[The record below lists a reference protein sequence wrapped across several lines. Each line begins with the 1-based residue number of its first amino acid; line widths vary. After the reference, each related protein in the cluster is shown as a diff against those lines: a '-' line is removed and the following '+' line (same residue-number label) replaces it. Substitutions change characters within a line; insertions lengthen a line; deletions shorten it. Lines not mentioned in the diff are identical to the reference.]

1 VYPLLLGVL
10 CAFVNW
16 RMIRLAD
23 NQVRINVEDD
33 HGYISSILR
42 TLVSDNSASALVFLL
57 LAQLG
62 VPEIWLYNNVPAFG
76 PQSTPLW
83 LGVGQVM

>member
-1 VYPLLLGVL
+1 V
-10 CAFVNW
+10 
-16 RMIRLAD
+16 RLPAD
-23 NQVRINVEDD
+23 VMSIAYIQVRINVEDN
-33 HGYISSILR
+33 HGYASSLFGSQ
-42 TLVSDNSASALVFLL
+42 VSNNSASALVFLL

-62 VPEIWLYNNVPAFG
+62 LPEMWLYKHVPAFG